1 MTTIE
6 NGLRSQTASEGMI
19 LKNGDSWSKQ
29 VYLGDG
35 AQEWEE
41 VPESMQPQPEVID
54 IEAEIIK

>member
-1 MTTIE
+1 M
-6 NGLRSQTASEGMI
+6 
-19 LKNGDSWSKQ
+19 

-54 IEAEIIK
+54 VV

>member
-1 MTTIE
+1 MITNE
-6 NGLRSQTASEGMI
+6 NGLRTQTASEGMI
-19 LKNGDSWSKQ
+19 LKNRDSWSKM

-54 IEAEIIK
+54 VV